1 MENSQGTPE
10 SEPLSVLDPIAAAFG
25 RTGRILFR
33 PFDLKKWFVLGFCAW
48 LARLGTGGGAG
59 GTNWDIPDEG
69 TAERELGQVRDWFAT
84 HLQLAIGLAVFLIL
98 TGILLWVLLTWLSSR
113 GKFMFLDG
121 VVHNRGA
128 VTEPW
133 NRFRALGNSL
143 FGLRLVLLIFAVI
156 TIGVTIAFVVFS
168 FLAIGFDEDDPSL
181 AAIVLVCVW
190 VALIVALAFAFVLGA
205 MAVNDFLVP
214 IMWLRRC
221 RALEA
226 WPELRALLYANLG
239 IFVLYTLV
247 KIVIAVVI
255 GFLACVAVCATCCI
269 AAIPY
274 LGTVLLLPLFV
285 FHRSYSIDVLSQFSP
300 DYAPLCRV
308 E

>member
-33 PFDLKKWFVLGFCAW
+33 PFDIRKWFVLGFCAW
-48 LARLGTGGGAG
+48 LARLGSGGVGG
-59 GTNWDIPDEG
+59 GTNWNIPDEG
-69 TAERELGQVRDWFAT
+69 TAEREFEQVQDWFAT
-84 HLQLAIGLAVFLIL
+84 HLELAIGLAVFLVVS
-98 TGILLWVLLTWLSSR
+98 GILLWVLLTWLSSR

-128 VTEPW
+128 VVEPW
-133 NRFRALGNSL
+133 NRFRTLGNSL
-143 FGLRLVLLIFAVI
+143 FGLRLVLVILAVI
-156 TIGVTIAFVVFS
+156 TIGVTVALLAFS

-181 AAIVLVCVW
+181 AAIVLACVW
-190 VALIVALAFAFVLGA
+190 IALIVALGFAFVLA
-205 MAVNDFLVP
+205 SMAVNDFLVP
-214 IMWLRRC
+214 IMWLRGC
-221 RALEA
+221 RALDA
-226 WPELRALLYANLG
+226 WPELRALLCANPG
-239 IFVLYTLV
+239 IFALYVLV
-247 KIVIAVVI
+247 KIVIAMVI
-255 GFLACVAVCATCCI
+255 GVLVCVAVCATCCI

-285 FHRSYSIDVLSQFSP
+285 FHRSYSIDFLRQFSP
-300 DYAPLCRV
+300 DYAPLRPV